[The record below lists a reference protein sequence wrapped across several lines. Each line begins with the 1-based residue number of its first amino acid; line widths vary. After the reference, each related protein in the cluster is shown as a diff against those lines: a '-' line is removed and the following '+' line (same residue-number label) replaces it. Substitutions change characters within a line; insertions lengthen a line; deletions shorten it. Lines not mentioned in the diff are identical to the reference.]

1 MDFSTIISTLTAWI
15 TSIGSTVNDLPG
27 VVAFGL
33 GLFTWFMAEQILR
46 RIVSGLRWVILIGA
60 LGALGLTVPQLLGLM
75 FERGGTPPA
84 IEGPS
89 S

>member
-1 MDFSTIISTLTAWI
+1 MDFGTLISTLTNWI
-15 TSIGSTVNDLPG
+15 VAIGSTVNDLPG

-46 RIVSGLRWVILIGA
+46 RVVSGLRWIILIAA

-84 IEGPS
+84 VSAPS
-89 S
+89 T